1 MATHEVASRI
11 DTLADQYL
19 EAWQTHDVDAIVA
32 LHTPDSVFTSVATGR
47 EAVGR
52 DAVRNAITEIFAV
65 WPDLRFN
72 PVRVYTTP
80 DLIVAE
86 SIAETTQA
94 LPLPLGGVVVEPN
107 GRHVS
112 FAVADILALEDGL
125 VKRKDSYVD
134 ALGYMREMQKA
145 AA

>member
-1 MATHEVASRI
+1 MEDRMATQDVASTI
-11 DTLADQYL
+11 ATLADQYR

-107 GRHVS
+107 GRPVS
-112 FAVADILALEDGL
+112 FEIGRA
-125 VKRKDSYVD
+125 S
-134 ALGYMREMQKA
+134 
-145 AA
+145 